1 MRQDVDGH
9 AARLAE
15 HEAPNSPLLV
25 AEGVGDLE
33 ALLHGL
39 GVDGIDLSNL
49 DRYPRRRRVVVAG

>member
-9 AARLAE
+9 TARLAE

-39 GVDGIDLSNL
+39 GVDGIDVSNL
-49 DRYPRRRRVVVAG
+49 ILRVRFATGRD